1 MVFFHLMLRGWALV
15 MRGLRRLLEAFGLLG
30 ALERWAQKSRI
41 ALWFRSQFSLYDVN
55 DFMKLD
61 LPWWT
66 LNAVTLVDEYLAAR
80 PHARVFEWGSGASTM
95 WLEKRAAEVISVE
108 NDGEWHTMMSG
119 LVGPQTDLQHVPA
132 VPSDNPG
139 VASRWWGQ
147 RGLDFSDYV
156 NAIDQFPGVFDL
168 IVIDGRA
175 RTACLDKALER
186 LTHDGMVV
194 FDNTN
199 RPRYRE
205 ALRHTQGRLEE
216 FMTYGLTPSL
226 PYSTTTSLLK
236 KTAA

>member
-1 MVFFHLMLRGWALV
+1 
-15 MRGLRRLLEAFGLLG
+15 
-30 ALERWAQKSRI
+30 
-41 ALWFRSQFSLYDVN
+41 
-55 DFMKLD
+55 
-61 LPWWT
+61 
-66 LNAVTLVDEYLAAR
+66 
-80 PHARVFEWGSGASTM
+80 M

-147 RGLDFSDYV
+147 RGLDFSNYV
-156 NAIDQFPGVFDL
+156 NAIEQFPGVFDL

-205 ALRHTQGRLEE
+205 ALQQTQGRLEE

-236 KTAA
+236 KTTA